1 MRETKEPIKPPKE
14 SNFPISKADNLKR
27 EDKVK

>member
-1 MRETKEPIKPPKE
+1 MRETKEPTKTPKE
-14 SNFPISKADNLKR
+14 SNSPISKADNLKR